1 MKLGRKPP
9 SADADL
15 LKAEK
20 ELTAANRELAWELS
34 KVAVD
39 VAGFVDPTPISDAV
53 SMGMSLIDGDFVGAG
68 LSLVSMVPYAG
79 DALAKTTK
87 GARAAKKILKLQK
100 KIAALAAK
108 VRALKAAKAS
118 KGVSKAASK
127 TISKAAKKPPSNGVC
142 VECAKR
148 AKIKPKRGSAIR
160 RGDKHPRVKAAAK
173 IGRQK
178 HSEFAARLRARGQH
192 AEVTL
197 PSGKRMDG
205 LIVDPKRKTAI
216 IVELKPDNMR
226 AKALGEKQLRNY
238 KKELEKLPN
247 FKLKGLEPQD
257 FRQYRIRTRI
267 ETY

>member
-9 SADADL
+9 SADTDL

-53 SMGMSLIDGDFVGAG
+53 SMGMSLIDGDYVGAG
-68 LSLVSMVPYAG
+68 LSLISMVPYAG

-108 VRALKAAKAS
+108 VRTLKTSKGASKVASKAVKKAATKQ
-118 KGVSKAASK
+118 
-127 TISKAAKKPPSNGVC
+127 AKGVC

-148 AKIKPKRGSAIR
+148 AKQAKQTAKAKKPPPNPHGRHGSPAHRSQVKRRAAELKAKGHTIIGGGGSKPEKAVFTPDGRKRYPDITTRGPDGKIYHENVGRVTQAGTPVARER
-160 RGDKHPRVKAAAK
+160 RALQDIDAAT
-173 IGRQK
+173 GRQT
-178 HSEFAARLRARGQH
+178 GY
-192 AEVTL
+192 T
-197 PSGKRMDG
+197 PYY
-205 LIVDPKRKTAI
+205 PK
-216 IVELKPDNMR
+216 
-226 AKALGEKQLRNY
+226 
-238 KKELEKLPN
+238 KK
-247 FKLKGLEPQD
+247 
-257 FRQYRIRTRI
+257 
-267 ETY
+267 